1 MAYPSLTLSFEDQLT
16 LHLQEI
22 TATLNS
28 QNWQRAPVLDWLSKN
43 SEPYKGGKYI
53 GKVIEDNYTPTG
65 DAFQQGSI
73 LPVSAHNIAIE
84 ATYTMT
90 YVQEDAFFD
99 GIKRDEIMVNG
110 DMGPVLNWIDASLKN
125 RGNAIR
131 ENMANFLTAAT
142 TGTAADGS
150 ARPTSIFD
158 IVAASGTIGNVSPT
172 GHSYWASQVDTVSG
186 AWTSTGLTR
195 FRKQLRLARRYMGMS
210 GPTALFCSGT
220 THDAVLQGGLAKTTY
235 MRRPEDGSAK
245 GPDVGDGK
253 WNWTAQA
260 PYDPNFF
267 IDDIPCWYD
276 PHLDALESSALSTG
290 GILLGLNPDAVHLV
304 ESPTMKYR
312 VEPFRFSE
320 QRHATYTR
328 ILWGGQN
335 IAINRSA
342 NLLLTN
348 IL

>member
-1 MAYPSLTLSFEDQLT
+1 MAYPALTLSFEDQLT

-22 TATLNS
+22 EATLNS
-28 QNWQRAPVLDWLSKN
+28 QAWQRAPLLDWLEKN

-53 GKVIEDNYTPTG
+53 GRVIEDNYTPTG
-65 DAFQQGSI
+65 DAFSQGSI
-73 LPVSAHNIAIE
+73 LPVTQHNIAIE
-84 ATYTMT
+84 AMYTMT
-90 YVQEDAFFD
+90 YVQEDVFLD
-99 GIKRDEIMVNG
+99 GIKRDEIMVGG
-110 DMGPVLNWIDASLKN
+110 DMGPVLNWVDAQTKN

-131 ENMANFLTAAT
+131 ENMANFVCAAT

-150 ARPTSIFD
+150 ARPTSLFD
-158 IVAASGTIGNVSPT
+158 IVKATGTIGNISPT
-172 GHSYWASQVDTVSG
+172 DATYWASQVDTTSG
-186 AWTSTGLTR
+186 AWTSTGLAR
-195 FRKQLRLARRYMGMS
+195 FRTQLRKSRRYMGMS
-210 GPTALFCSGT
+210 GPTALFCSAT
-220 THDAVLQGGLAKTTY
+220 VHDAVLSGGTAKTTY

-253 WNWTAQA
+253 WSWTAQA
-260 PYDPNFF
+260 PYDPNFW

-276 PHLDALESSALSTG
+276 PHLDALESAALSTG
-290 GILLGLNPDAVHLV
+290 GVLLGLNPQAVQMV
-304 ESPTMKYR
+304 KSPTMNYR
-312 VEPFRFSE
+312 LEPFRFSE

-335 IAINRSA
+335 VARNRSA